1 MVHETRVKSEIVL
14 RQNQF
19 PDTNFTTNI
28 VVNNELTPVLVD
40 ISTPPAAHQ
49 LLHLYSE
56 MKFETLVSRYNNRI
70 FCKHTKH

>member
-1 MVHETRVKSEIVL
+1 MKLELKKIVL

-19 PDTNFTTNI
+19 PDNNFTTNI

-40 ISTPPAAHQ
+40 ISTPPVAYQ

-56 MKFETLVSRYNNRI
+56 MKFETFGKSTTTIAFSVQKY
-70 FCKHTKH
+70 